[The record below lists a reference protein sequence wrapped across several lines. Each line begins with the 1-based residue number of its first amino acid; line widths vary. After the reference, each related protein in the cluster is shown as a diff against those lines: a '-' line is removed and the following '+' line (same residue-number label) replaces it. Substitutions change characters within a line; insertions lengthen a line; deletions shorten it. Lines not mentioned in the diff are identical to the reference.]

1 VAYCI
6 YHSCW
11 CDVAGLTEE
20 ELEEERLHEME
31 KTMQSEAEKRE
42 ERERIAAEE
51 ALLKAR
57 RQEEWVRHVD
67 SYNDYSRRR

>member
-1 VAYCI
+1 M
-6 YHSCW
+6 
-11 CDVAGLTEE
+11 AGLTEE

>member
-1 VAYCI
+1 
-6 YHSCW
+6 
-11 CDVAGLTEE
+11 VAGLTEE